1 MLPRLLRLGQTAFKA
16 SPLTPFRGFATAPIA
31 FSSKFSAHV
40 AKLRTNVKEVSVD
53 DVEAAL
59 RDGRATYH
67 LFDVRETHEWNE
79 GRIPQAFYTGR
90 GNLERDIGSY
100 VPDIHDEIVV
110 YCAGGVRSVVAA
122 DILQRMGYKNVASLA
137 GGIGAWKAAGKPVT
151 QPQGKT
157 YSDPLLYD

>member
-1 MLPRLLRLGQTAFKA
+1 MLPRLLRLAQTASKA

-67 LFDVRETHEWNE
+67 LFDVRW
-79 GRIPQAFYTGR
+79 
-90 GNLERDIGSY
+90 GSY